1 MTIQKL
7 VRSTHVLKARVVPI
21 LPEGDPLQIDGEILR
36 LQGLVAAYHRNLKQ
50 AIQGEG
56 HQRTVLQ
63 KALRRTQSEL
73 RLARRQS
80 RRPEAA

>member
-1 MTIQKL
+1 MTIQKS
-7 VRSTHVLKARVVPI
+7 VRPTHVLKARVVPI

-50 AIQGEG
+50 AIKG